1 VPGDTVEI
9 KYDRDSGTNTVYVNS
24 KAVSEDF
31 LTPARND
38 KDNSMAPLTLEND
51 EYFVLGDN
59 RDNSNDSRYVGTL
72 HRSQIVGHVRFVF
85 FPFGKVRSIL

>member
-1 VPGDTVEI
+1 
-9 KYDRDSGTNTVYVNS
+9 
-24 KAVSEDF
+24 
-31 LTPARND
+31 
-38 KDNSMAPLTLEND
+38 MAQLKLKND

-85 FPFGKVRSIL
+85 FPFSEARSIL